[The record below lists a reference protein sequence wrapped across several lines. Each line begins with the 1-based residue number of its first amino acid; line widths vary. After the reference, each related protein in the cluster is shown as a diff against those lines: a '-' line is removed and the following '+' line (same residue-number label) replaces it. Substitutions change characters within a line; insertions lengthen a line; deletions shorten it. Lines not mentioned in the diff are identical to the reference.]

1 MHEGHRRRMYE
12 KLKNGDEL
20 YEHEV
25 LEMLLFNAYPRTNT
39 NPIAHSLLKAF
50 GSISGVFGAEV
61 EELIAIDGVGEN
73 VALYLKCIGECVKR
87 SGSKNSVGVA
97 VLKSYEDFKK
107 FAALRLRGKTE
118 ELLEIYCLDKSGR
131 VKSVSTFTNNEQNK
145 VELGT
150 EEISRII
157 ATFKPYGLL
166 LAHNHLSGKA
176 QPSEN
181 DDIFTAKVQFICSM
195 NNVNLYDHCVYA
207 SDGNIYSYFAAGKID
222 YIKKHY
228 NFETMIGNRYK
239 TVKENGAEK

>member
-12 KLKNGDEL
+12 KLKNGDVL
-20 YEHEV
+20 FEHEV

-39 NPIAHSLLKAF
+39 NPIAHSLLRAF

-61 EELIAIDGVGEN
+61 EELTAIEGVGEN

-87 SGSKNSVGVA
+87 SGSNNSVGVA

-107 FAALRLRGKTE
+107 FAMLRLRGRTE
-118 ELLEIYCLDKSGR
+118 EVLEIYCLDKSGR
-131 VKSVSTFTNNEQNK
+131 VKRISSYTNNEQHK

-150 EEISRII
+150 EEIARII
-157 ATFKPYGLL
+157 ATFKPYAML

-176 QPSEN
+176 QPSES
-181 DDIFTAKVQFICSM
+181 DDIFTAKVQFVCSM
-195 NNVNLYDHCVYA
+195 SNVNLYDHCIFA

-222 YIKKHY
+222 NIKKHY
-228 NFETMIGNRYK
+228 DFETLIGNQYK
-239 TVKENGAEK
+239 KVKEKGDEK